1 MADPKQIVSHLE
13 DPTTLA
19 RFVANPKAVAIEMG
33 VDIDDEAQAQE
44 MERLARTWQG
54 ALGGVA
60 RASGIDVVEARW
72 GIGAG
77 CCNSGTNKVR
87 FEK

>member
-1 MADPKQIVSHLE
+1 MADEAAIKAHLS

-33 VDIDDEAQAQE
+33 VDVDDPAQARK
-44 MERLARTWQG
+44 MERLAATWQMSL
-54 ALGGVA
+54 AGVA
-60 RASGIDVVEARW
+60 RASGIAVSEPYW

-77 CCNSGTNKVR
+77 CCNTTSIEIFNN
-87 FEK
+87 